1 MLADEPRRAQLQ
13 DVVAGLVPRNDELLG
28 RWAGVM
34 LNADVYA
41 EVMTAMSSSP
51 KT

>member
-1 MLADEPRRAQLQ
+1 MGQS
-13 DVVAGLVPRNDELLG
+13 DELLG

-41 EVMTAMSSSP
+41 EIIDRHVELVGDLAWLGTLLRSSRL
-51 KT
+51 TR